1 MLMEHV
7 QIAFDLLVILIGF
20 AALAIAV
27 SWALRTGETHLRNFC
42 VVYALFTL
50 LLIITLLKKY
60 LLLNFAGYS
69 AWSWYVIS
77 GLLQAVNFAVVVGL
91 LHFWLAVYRIRAG
104 KMLALASVLLML
116 ISDGLMLSP
125 IGAVLDAARKTIHLG
140 PGFQVASAMYLLL
153 FTFAIVLGYG
163 WLHRVWNTDKRAFVV
178 GLLIFATAGYA
189 ETLLGLWHQV
199 HTPTSTVALASES
212 DFVYTSI
219 PYALYGIFV
228 IVYFVNYSMPVSAES
243 GQLLEALQAK
253 YGITEREREIILKV
267 VQGKSNADIAS
278 DLFLS
283 TATVKTHLH
292 NIYGKIGVNSRYSLL
307 ARLRAGQ

>member
-1 MLMEHV
+1 MEHV
-7 QIAFDLLVILIGF
+7 QIGFDLLVILIGF
-20 AALAIAV
+20 GALAIAV

-42 VVYALFTL
+42 LVYALFTL
-50 LLIITLLKKY
+50 LLIITVIKKY
-60 LLLNFAGYS
+60 LLLNFEGYS
-69 AWSWYVIS
+69 ASSWYVIS

-91 LHFWLAVYRIRAG
+91 THFWLAVYRIGAG
-104 KMLALASVLLML
+104 KALTLVSVLLML

-125 IGAVLDAARKTIHLG
+125 VGAVLDTARKTIHLG
-140 PGFQVASAMYLLL
+140 PGFQIASALYLLL
-153 FTFAIVLGYG
+153 FTFAVILGYAG
-163 WLHRVWNTDKRAFVV
+163 LHRIWNTDKRAIVI

-199 HTPTSTVALASES
+199 RSPTAAVALASES
-212 DFVYTSI
+212 DFVYSSI

-228 IVYFVNYSMPVSAES
+228 IVYFANYFVPASLEID
-243 GQLLEALQAK
+243 QLLQAFLER

-267 VQGKSNADIAS
+267 VQGKSNADIAQE
-278 DLFLS
+278 LFVS
-283 TATVKTHLH
+283 IATVKTHLH